1 MIGLKLAL
9 LSFRKIYCKKVFTIT
24 IGLKIALLSYR
35 KVYFRVKF
43 IVSSAWKSPNNQ
55 YLRNFPTLY
64 NIGSPL
70 VRSSD
75 SRRTRNL
82 IVNQVES
89 QDTCRCSI
97 SVDNHLK
104 WHTIGLNRSTG
115 LILTSSNHNG
125 FVSQMSTSII
135 LIHRPWDS
143 KVCFWG
149 RSRGSQS

>member
-9 LSFRKIYCKKVFTIT
+9 LSFRKINCKKVFTIT

-35 KVYFRVKF
+35 KIYFRVK
-43 IVSSAWKSPNNQ
+43 SS
-55 YLRNFPTLY
+55 YLVLENHQTINVWGIFQHC

-97 SVDNHLK
+97 SIDNHLK